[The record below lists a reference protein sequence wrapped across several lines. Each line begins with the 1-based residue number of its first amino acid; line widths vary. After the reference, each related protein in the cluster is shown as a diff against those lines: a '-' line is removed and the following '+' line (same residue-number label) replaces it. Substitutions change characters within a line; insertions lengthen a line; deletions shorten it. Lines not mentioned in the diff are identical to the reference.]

1 MMPFTKEEV
10 GYRNTDTSKDAAESQ
25 KYRAPN
31 LRWAVILVLQD
42 KKRAMT
48 TEEIA
53 EALERPYGSVQPRL
67 SELQAK
73 GLVRDSGLRGLTKW
87 GKTCIKWILTKND
100 RTP

>member
-1 MMPFTKEEV
+1 MPFTDEGV
-10 GYRNTDTSKDAAESQ
+10 GYRRTDTSKGAAEGQ

-42 KKRAMT
+42 QKRAMT

-67 SELQAK
+67 SELQEK
-73 GLVRDSGLRGLTKW
+73 GLVRDSGRRGLTKW
-87 GKTCIKWILTKND
+87 GKPCIKWILTEND
-100 RTP
+100 RAP